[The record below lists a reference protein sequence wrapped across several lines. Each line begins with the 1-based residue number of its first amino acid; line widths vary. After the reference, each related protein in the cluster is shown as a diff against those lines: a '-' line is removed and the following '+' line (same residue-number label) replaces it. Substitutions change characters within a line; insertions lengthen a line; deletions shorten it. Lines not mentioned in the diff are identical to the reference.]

1 MDNKNEEKKPQI
13 DNGGYYNRQK
23 SNNNDDKRPNVVK
36 KSNPPLRNSDR
47 RSKFDS
53 KSNSDQRQN
62 RSQKDN
68 STQKPN
74 SDQRQKPVKK
84 FNHEQ
89 RFKVNQVSNQDTKK
103 KYDKK
108 GINKKYNNVLFS
120 IVIPL
125 YNEEDS
131 LPELS
136 LQLNSE
142 LKNIPNLNNN
152 YEIIFVDDGSTD
164 NSFDVLKKIKQRNPN
179 VKAIRF
185 RRNYGK
191 SAALSVGF
199 EMARGMVVGTMDAD
213 LQDDP
218 GEFKAMIN
226 KLNKGFDVV
235 SGWKK
240 KRYDPITKTMPS
252 RLFNIVT
259 SFVSGIKLH
268 DFNCGIKV
276 YRKDVVKS
284 LQVYGEMHRY
294 LPALANWDGFKV
306 TELPVKHHPRRY
318 GKSKFGFSRLIK
330 GYLDLLTFVFT
341 TRYLKRPLHFF
352 GTIGSVVALS
362 GFALDL
368 YLSIEWFFGK
378 TYLTNRPSVLLG
390 LALIFVG
397 VQFISIGLI
406 GELIAKNFLDKK
418 NYHIKERI

>member
-1 MDNKNEEKKPQI
+1 MDNNNEDKRNRMN
-13 DNGGYYNRQK
+13 NGGYYNKQK
-23 SNNNDDKRPNVVK
+23 SNKQNEQ
-36 KSNPPLRNSDR
+36 
-47 RSKFDS
+47 
-53 KSNSDQRQN
+53 QRGKHQE
-62 RSQKDN
+62 
-68 STQKPN
+68 QKPK
-74 SDQRQKPVKK
+74 QEQKYQSKPKDMNK
-84 FNHEQ
+84 GQ
-89 RFKVNQVSNQDTKK
+89 KK
-103 KYDKK
+103 KET
-108 GINKKYNNVLFS
+108 LFS
-120 IVIPL
+120 IIIPL

-136 LQLNSE
+136 LQLESE
-142 LKNIPNLNNN
+142 LKKLQNLNNN

-164 NSFDVLKKIKQRNPN
+164 NSFNVIKKIKQRNRN
-179 VKAIRF
+179 IKAVRF

-199 EMARGMVVGTMDAD
+199 DLARGKVIATMDAD

-218 GEFKAMIN
+218 AEFKSMIN
-226 KLNKGFDVV
+226 KLNQGYDMV

-240 KRYDPITKTMPS
+240 KRYDPITKTVPS
-252 RLFNIVT
+252 RLFNFVT
-259 SFVSGIKLH
+259 SLVSGVKLH

-276 YRKDVVKS
+276 YKREVVKS

-294 LPALANWDGFKV
+294 LPALAHWDGFKV
-306 TELPVKHHPRRY
+306 TEVPVKHHPRRY

-352 GTIGSVVALS
+352 GTIGSIFALS

-368 YLSIEWFFGK
+368 YLSIEWFMGK

-397 VQFISIGLI
+397 VQLISIGLI
-406 GELIAKNFLDKK
+406 GELIAKNSLNKK